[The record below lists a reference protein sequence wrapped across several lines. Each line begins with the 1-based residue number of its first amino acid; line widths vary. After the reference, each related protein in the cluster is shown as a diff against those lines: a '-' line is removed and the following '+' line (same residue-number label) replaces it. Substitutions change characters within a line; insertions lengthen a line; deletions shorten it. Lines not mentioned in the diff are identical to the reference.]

1 MQKRIIIFFMGFL
14 CLFSTSFVYAGQ
26 QNDAEPVLSIIKKRN
41 GRVKINFKVGDE
53 IVIWIKGETRPKHGV
68 MTSISPDS
76 IHVNGEAFT
85 ISNIKAVAR
94 GGELRGLK
102 LFLNTIGFTAIAA
115 GTILLVILLASW
127 NSLEADPGYLA
138 LIFTSTITFGF
149 LFTSLL
155 RPFKKK
161 KYSFKYQEVQD

>member
-1 MQKRIIIFFMGFL
+1 MKKRIIIFLMGIL
-14 CLFSTSFVYAGQ
+14 CLFSNSCYAVQ
-26 QNDAEPVLSIIKKRN
+26 QNDADPVLSVIKKRN